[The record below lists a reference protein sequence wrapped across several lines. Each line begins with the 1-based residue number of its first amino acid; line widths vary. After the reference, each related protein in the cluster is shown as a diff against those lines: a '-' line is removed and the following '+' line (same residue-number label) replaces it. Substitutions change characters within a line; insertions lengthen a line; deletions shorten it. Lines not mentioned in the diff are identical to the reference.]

1 MPVATHGVWKRVRG
15 LLPRPGVLLLG
26 IGNAF
31 KRKPAN
37 PEDPDDPFAMVGA
50 PKKPRPPLRHSS
62 IAVEPER

>member
-1 MPVATHGVWKRVRG
+1 MPVAMDGVWKRVRRV
-15 LLPRPGVLLLG
+15 LSKPGVLLLR
-26 IGNAF
+26 IGDAF